1 LSFLDSWRST
11 LYSLTGI
18 IIIFARI
25 INAKNMIEKF
35 LNEEQDPK
43 TVEKVYSRLVDL
55 LSSGEE
61 VIYIAVQ
68 KKPLVNLF
76 PDCIAI
82 TNKRVLFFTPANLG
96 LSIKF
101 VDFVWKDIVDVYT
114 KEEIIGAI
122 FSVKTTG
129 GAEMAV
135 DYLPKIQG
143 RKLYQYAQERKEVER
158 EARRQRDLEQ
168 KRAESG
174 AVQFEN
180 SPARAFAAPASPQ
193 PFSSQPAYTAPVA
206 PPAPAPTPVIPP
218 APAPVVQ
225 EAAAPTPAAKP
236 DELTEKLKKLKTL
249 FDNGL
254 ISQEEYN
261 AKKLD
266 LLSDL

>member
-1 LSFLDSWRST
+1 
-11 LYSLTGI
+11 
-18 IIIFARI
+18 
-25 INAKNMIEKF
+25 MIEKF
-35 LNEEQDPK
+35 LTEEQDPK
-43 TVEKVYSRLVDL
+43 AVEKVYSRLVDL
-55 LSSGEE
+55 LSTGEE
-61 VIYIAVQ
+61 IIYIAVQ

-101 VDFVWKDIVDVYT
+101 VDFVWKDIVDVHT
-114 KEEIIGAI
+114 KEEIIGAV

-129 GAEMAV
+129 GGEMAV

-143 RKLYQYAQERKEVER
+143 RKLYQYAQERKEIER
-158 EARRQRDLEQ
+158 EARRQRELEQ

-180 SPARAFAAPASPQ
+180 SPARAFVPPASPQ
-193 PFSSQPAYTAPVA
+193 PFSQPNGYAAPAAPVA
-206 PPAPAPTPVIPP
+206 PPPA

-225 EAAAPTPAAKP
+225 ETPAQAPAPAAKP

>member
-1 LSFLDSWRST
+1 
-11 LYSLTGI
+11 
-18 IIIFARI
+18 
-25 INAKNMIEKF
+25 MIEKF

-43 TVEKVYSRLVDL
+43 TVEKVYFRLVDL

-61 VIYIAVQ
+61 IIYIAVQ

-82 TNKRVLFFTPANLG
+82 TNKRILFFTPANLG

-122 FSVKTTG
+122 FSVKTTN

-135 DYLPKIQG
+135 DYLPKVQG

-174 AVQFEN
+174 AVQFDN
-180 SPARAFAAPASPQ
+180 AARITPAQQVFAAQ
-193 PFSSQPAYTAPVA
+193 APVA
-206 PPAPAPTPVIPP
+206 APQIPTPAHVAPPVPAPAPE
-218 APAPVVQ
+218 PVVQ
-225 EAAAPTPAAKP
+225 QAAAPKP
-236 DELTEKLKKLKTL
+236 DELTEKLKRLKML

-266 LLSDL
+266 LLSDF

>member
-1 LSFLDSWRST
+1 LILKSCL
-11 LYSLTGI
+11 LTGI
-18 IIIFARI
+18 IIIFVRI
-25 INAKNMIEKF
+25 IIAENMIEKF

-61 VIYIAVQ
+61 IIYIAVQ

-82 TNKRVLFFTPANLG
+82 TNKRILFFTPANLG

-101 VDFVWKDIVDVYT
+101 VDFVWKDIVDVHT

-122 FSVKTTG
+122 FSVKTTN

-174 AVQFEN
+174 SIQFEN
-180 SPARAFAAPASPQ
+180 PAAAHAGTAQQTYVTP
-193 PFSSQPAYTAPVA
+193 APVA
-206 PPAPAPTPVIPP
+206 PPAPLAP
-218 APAPVVQ
+218 PAPVVH
-225 EAAAPTPAAKP
+225 EAPKP

-261 AKKLD
+261 HKKLD